1 LEAINASRPP
11 QESKDLFLLDRQLAE
26 SVETDVAVSTG
37 NVVTFAYNNLTN
49 KTTVTLPY
57 YTVNESQFVIIK
69 KNKNDANEIEKRWV
83 VANTV
88 PAGVNS
94 FTCDSL
100 GDFSS
105 SSWIFGE
112 KFTFKFE
119 PPQLMPYSKTATDNT
134 FIGNRT
140 GRLQLR
146 YVDVYYNDARYFQI
160 DVTPK
165 FRSKTTYEFDRR
177 DPLNANVVVGTVS
190 DFDEAKFRSYV
201 QSKNDQVTIEVVNDS
216 MDQAKFVALEW
227 TGLYFDVA
235 RKYQ

>member
-1 LEAINASRPP
+1 MAAS
-11 QESKDLFLLDRQLAE
+11 
-26 SVETDVAVSTG
+26 
-37 NVVTFAYNNLTN
+37 
-49 KTTVTLPY
+49 
-57 YTVNESQFVIIK
+57 
-69 KNKNDANEIEKRWV
+69 
-83 VANTV
+83 V

-94 FTCDSL
+94 FVCDSL

-134 FIGNRT
+134 FIGSRT

-146 YVDVYYNDARYFQI
+146 YLDVYYNDARYFTV

-165 FRSKTTYEFDRR
+165 FRTKNTYEFDRR
-177 DPLNANVVVGTVS
+177 DPLNANIVVGQVS
-190 DFDEAKFRSYV
+190 DFDEAKFRSYI

-227 TGLYFDVA
+227 TGLYYDVA
-235 RKYQ
+235 RKYG